1 MKTKNKLILLIFASI
16 ILMADI
22 VLAVPASSLLP
33 IIGPII
39 AKIILLAAGAFFLFM
54 STMSRY
60 KYLLVGIA
68 IALIILVGFLWWLW

>member
-1 MKTKNKLILLIFASI
+1 
-16 ILMADI
+16 MADI

>member
-1 MKTKNKLILLIFASI
+1 MKTKNKLILLIFTLI

-39 AKIILLAAGAFFLFM
+39 AKIALLAAGAFFLFM

-60 KYLLVGIA
+60 KYLFLGIA
-68 IALIILVGFLWWLW
+68 TVLILIVGLIWWLW